1 MRKIEILEKSS
12 WCRVLTT
19 SSEVERYFSE
29 VKENSLLTFDW
40 ETTGLD
46 YDATPLLL
54 SLHFHEDMHPAI
66 VPVDFYFKDGI
77 SMGELARL
85 LNKWFPKFRLVAHN
99 AKYDMMISKV
109 NGVSDEALKI
119 YADTLVMIHLYNPDL
134 EKKLETRVHLDFEV
148 NKKTFEEWITPEDS
162 KRKRKWTDIN
172 WDEEADTLE
181 DVLAGYSAEDTWW
194 ETKMYKKYS
203 PLLTTEERNIH
214 DKIEVPLINILCDA
228 KIRGVLI
235 NKELLLEMDEKAK
248 EEEKRLLQ
256 KVYDHCGCVFN
267 LNSPKQKKEIFFD
280 KLKYPVIT
288 TTSKGQP
295 STDAKTFQEWAN
307 RGLQV
312 GTDLN
317 EYSKIHKLITGYLD
331 TIPKLL
337 DDENVLRGDLNSCGT
352 KTGRCIEEHQ
362 RVMTVGGLK
371 QIRDMKVGDLVY
383 CYDNEG
389 KLHIRKVLNVF
400 RQGIKKLVRVKYQST
415 GDMKEGYLLCT
426 PDHLLKTKKRGWVQ
440 AKDLHREKVYHLR
453 SSNKYQEFGHTRPR
467 LYGTNG
473 VTNYLILSVKPYGEG
488 ECYDIEV
495 EDYKNFICEELCV
508 HNCSS
513 SGPNLQNQPNNPDF
527 PVRKAFVPRPG
538 YVFVNYD
545 YSQLELRMLAHLSG
559 DKNYTQVFLNNE
571 DPHGDVAK
579 RLGITRKKAK
589 TVNFGISY
597 GMTKKGLA
605 ASLKISEEEAESII
619 YNYYKTYD
627 GYAKWEKIIQQKAC
641 KLGYTENIFGRRRYF
656 SELTK
661 DPFHRDK
668 AMYFGQLRDVVNTT
682 VQGSGADVMKRAT
695 VATVLKLKEEN
706 IDAHFLLQ
714 VHDEN
719 LFEAKIGYDAMRC
732 EQIMIECMQE
742 TTTLRVPL
750 LADGKIIA
758 NWAEM
763 HDEDLPSLPFRIDT
777 SILVSL
783 L

>member
-1 MRKIEILEKSS
+1 MRKIQILEKSS
-12 WCRVLTT
+12 WCHVLTT

-134 EKKLETRVHLDFEV
+134 EKKLETRVHLDFKV

-248 EEEKRLLQ
+248 DEEKRLLQ
-256 KVYDHCGCVFN
+256 KVYEHCGCVFN

-288 TTSKGQP
+288 TTRKGQP

-312 GTDLN
+312 GTDLK
-317 EYSKIHKLITGYLD
+317 EYSSIHKLITGYLD
-331 TIPKLL
+331 TIPLML

-352 KTGRCIEEHQ
+352 KTGR
-362 RVMTVGGLK
+362 
-371 QIRDMKVGDLVY
+371 
-383 CYDNEG
+383 
-389 KLHIRKVLNVF
+389 F
-400 RQGIKKLVRVKYQST
+400 
-415 GDMKEGYLLCT
+415 
-426 PDHLLKTKKRGWVQ
+426 
-440 AKDLHREKVYHLR
+440 
-453 SSNKYQEFGHTRPR
+453 SSAN
-467 LYGTNG
+467 
-473 VTNYLILSVKPYGEG
+473 
-488 ECYDIEV
+488 
-495 EDYKNFICEELCV
+495 
-508 HNCSS
+508 
-513 SGPNLQNQPNNPDF
+513 PNLQNQPNNPDF